1 MAPRSAAPVRST
13 RKIFKNAY
21 AISLNRNNPRYR
33 KTIKTARAAGVN
45 IKYSP
50 GVIVTDEMLKKGISG
65 IPYKSHDNMRGII
78 GCFLAQRNLLEKI
91 AKNHPKGA
99 NAPEGTL
106 ILEDDVVFPKT
117 FKNDL
122 ERIYP
127 EVPDDWDVL
136 FLGRTITSGKK
147 IGKHLIKFGPRTH
160 KNWGNWAYIVRHK
173 TMKKKL
179 MPRLKVMTDGID
191 VQFNRFSDKANMY
204 VIQPNIVNYNNLT
217 HSNIKN
223 TNKIQ
228 AV

>member
-1 MAPRSAAPVRST
+1 MVARST

-21 AISLNRNNPRYR
+21 AISLNRNNARYK
-33 KTIKTARAAGVN
+33 KTLKSARAAGLK
-45 IKYSP
+45 IKYAP
-50 GVIVTDEMLKKGISG
+50 GVIVTDTMFKKGISG
-65 IPYKSHDNMRGII
+65 IPNKHHNNVRGVI

-117 FKNDL
+117 FQNDL

-127 EVPDDWDVL
+127 EVPSDWDVL
-136 FLGRTITSGKK
+136 FLGRTVTSGKRV
-147 IGKHLIKFGPRTH
+147 GKHVIKFGPRTH
-160 KNWGNWAYIVRHK
+160 KNWGNWAYVVRHK

-191 VQFNRFSDKANMY
+191 VQFNRFSDKVNMY
-204 VIQPNIVNYNNLT
+204 VIQPNIVNMNKLT